1 MKEYK
6 SSAGFYIEVIRMSKP
21 LVAIVGRPN
30 VGKSTLINGLAQRR
44 VSIVED
50 IPGVTRDRIYCDVK
64 WLDKEFT
71 LIDTGG
77 IEFRNEADQMVD
89 GIRQQAQLA
98 IEEADVIIFVVDARS
113 GVTHDDETIAAMLR
127 RTGKPVVLAVNKV
140 DSEKQEMEIF
150 DFYAL
155 GLGDP
160 LGISA
165 VNHLSFGDL
174 LDRVTETFPAADVRE
189 EDAPIRAAI
198 IGRPNVGKST
208 LVNALLGYE
217 RSLVADE
224 WGTTRD
230 AVDSLW
236 KYNGREFILV
246 DTAGMR
252 RKGKISDTLE
262 KYSVIRSIRA
272 IDNCDVAVLVL
283 DAKDQVTEQDKRI
296 AGYVHEAGKGLI
308 ILVNKWDSIEK
319 DNNTMVHYTED
330 IRKALPFAQYAPVL
344 YGSALTKQRIY
355 KLADLL
361 FFVADQHSMRIS
373 TSILN
378 DLLDDAKMVNPP
390 PAHAGRVAKIYY
402 MTEVG
407 IRPPTFVLFANDA
420 NLIHFSYVRFLENRL
435 RESFGF
441 EGSPIR
447 IVVRSKKDGD
457 DV

>member
-1 MKEYK
+1 
-6 SSAGFYIEVIRMSKP
+6 MSKP

-50 IPGVTRDRIYCDVK
+50 IPGVTRDRIYCDVR
-64 WLDKEFT
+64 WLDREFT

-77 IEFRNEADQMVD
+77 IEFRNESDQMVD

-98 IEEADVIIFVVDARS
+98 IEEADVIIFVTDARS
-113 GVTHDDETIAAMLR
+113 GVTHDDEVIAGMLR
-127 RTGKPVVLAVNKV
+127 RVGKPVILAVNKV
-140 DSEKQEMEIF
+140 DSANQEMDVYE
-150 DFYAL
+150 FYSL
-155 GLGDP
+155 GLGEP
-160 LGISA
+160 IGISA

-174 LDRVTETFPAADVRE
+174 LDRVTEGFPSVTERSEND
-189 EDAPIRAAI
+189 PIRAAI

-208 LVNALLGYE
+208 LINALLGYE
-217 RSLVADE
+217 RSLVADA

-230 AVDSLW
+230 AVDSVW
-236 KYNGREFILV
+236 KYQGKEFILV

-272 IDNCDVAVLVL
+272 IDNCDVAVLVI
-283 DAKDQVTEQDKRI
+283 DARDMITEQDKKI

-308 ILVNKWDSIEK
+308 ILVNKWDAVEK

-344 YGSALTKQRIY
+344 FGSALTKQRIH

-361 FFVADQHSMRIS
+361 FYVADQHSMRIS
-373 TSILN
+373 TSVLN

-420 NLIHFSYVRFLENRL
+420 NLIHFSYVRFIENRL

-447 IVVRSKKDGD
+447 IIVRSKKDGD
-457 DV
+457 DL

>member
-1 MKEYK
+1 
-6 SSAGFYIEVIRMSKP
+6 MSKP

-77 IEFRNEADQMVD
+77 IEFRNESDQMVD

-98 IEEADVIIFVVDARS
+98 IEEADVIIFVTDARS

-127 RTGKPVVLAVNKV
+127 RTGKPVILAVNKV
-140 DSEKQEMEIF
+140 DSDKQEMEIY

-165 VNHLSFGDL
+165 VNHLSFGEL
-174 LDRVTETFPAADVRE
+174 LDAVTATFPASE
-189 EDAPIRAAI
+189 ERDEEAPIRAAI

-208 LVNALLGYE
+208 LINSLLGYE

-272 IDNCDVAVLVL
+272 IDNCDVAILVL
-283 DAKDQVTEQDKRI
+283 DARDMVTEQDKRI

-308 ILVNKWDSIEK
+308 LLVNKWDAVEK
-319 DNNTMVHYTED
+319 DNNTMVRYTED

-344 YGSALTKQRIY
+344 FGSALTKQRIH

-373 TSILN
+373 TSVLN

-420 NLIHFSYVRFLENRL
+420 NLIHFSYVRFIENKL

-457 DV
+457 DL

>member
-1 MKEYK
+1 
-6 SSAGFYIEVIRMSKP
+6 MSKP

-50 IPGVTRDRIYCDVK
+50 IPGVTRDRIYCDVR
-64 WLDKEFT
+64 WLDREFT

-77 IEFRNEADQMVD
+77 IEFRNESDQMVD

-98 IEEADVIIFVVDARS
+98 IEEADVIIFVTDARS
-113 GVTHDDETIAAMLR
+113 GVTHDDEVIAGMLR
-127 RTGKPVVLAVNKV
+127 RVGKPVILAVNKV
-140 DSEKQEMEIF
+140 DSANQEMDVYE
-150 DFYAL
+150 FYSL
-155 GLGDP
+155 GLGEP
-160 LGISA
+160 IGISA

-174 LDRVTETFPAADVRE
+174 LDRVTEGFPSVTERSEND
-189 EDAPIRAAI
+189 PIRAAI

-208 LVNALLGYE
+208 LINALLGYE

-230 AVDSLW
+230 AVDSVW
-236 KYNGREFILV
+236 KYQGKEFILV

-272 IDNCDVAVLVL
+272 IDNCDVAVLVI
-283 DAKDQVTEQDKRI
+283 DARDMITEQDKKI

-308 ILVNKWDSIEK
+308 ILVNKWDAVEK

-344 YGSALTKQRIY
+344 FGSALTKQRIH

-361 FFVADQHSMRIS
+361 FYVADQHSMRIS
-373 TSILN
+373 TSVLN

-420 NLIHFSYVRFLENRL
+420 NLIHFSYVRFIENRL

-447 IVVRSKKDGD
+447 IIVRSKKDSD
-457 DV
+457 DL

>member
-1 MKEYK
+1 
-6 SSAGFYIEVIRMSKP
+6 MSKP

-50 IPGVTRDRIYCDVK
+50 IPGVTRDRIYCDVR
-64 WLDKEFT
+64 WLDREFT

-77 IEFRNEADQMVD
+77 IEFRNEKDQMVD

-98 IEEADVIIFVVDARS
+98 IEEADVILMVTDGRTGI
-113 GVTHDDETIAAMLR
+113 THDDETIAAMLR
-127 RTGKPVVLAVNKV
+127 RTGKPVILAVNKV
-140 DSEKQEMEIF
+140 DSESQEMDVYE
-150 DFYAL
+150 FYKL

-160 LGISA
+160 IGVSA
-165 VNHLSFGDL
+165 VNHLAFGDL
-174 LDRVTETFPAADVRE
+174 LDRVTEGFPPVTERSDS
-189 EDAPIRAAI
+189 DPIRAAI

-208 LVNALLGYE
+208 LINSLLGFE

-236 KYNGREFILV
+236 KYQGKEFILV

-252 RKGKISDTLE
+252 KKGKISDTLE
-262 KYSVIRSIRA
+262 KYSTIRSIRA

-283 DAKDQVTEQDKRI
+283 DARDMVTEQDKKI

-308 ILVNKWDSIEK
+308 LLVNKWDAVEK
-319 DNNTMVHYTED
+319 DNNTMTHYTED

-344 YGSALTKQRIY
+344 FGSALTKQRIH

-373 TSILN
+373 TSVLN

-420 NLIHFSYVRFLENRL
+420 NLIHFSYVRFIENRL

-441 EGSPIR
+441 EGTPIR

-457 DV
+457 DL

>member
-1 MKEYK
+1 
-6 SSAGFYIEVIRMSKP
+6 MSKP

-50 IPGVTRDRIYCDVK
+50 IPGVTRDRIYCDVR
-64 WLDKEFT
+64 WLDREFT

-77 IEFRNEADQMVD
+77 IEFRNEKDQMVD

-98 IEEADVIIFVVDARS
+98 IEEADVILMVTDGRTGI
-113 GVTHDDETIAAMLR
+113 THDDETIAAMLR

-140 DSEKQEMEIF
+140 DSENQEMDVYE
-150 DFYAL
+150 FYKL

-160 LGISA
+160 IGVSA

-174 LDRVTETFPAADVRE
+174 LDRVTEGFPPVTERSDS
-189 EDAPIRAAI
+189 DPIRAAI

-208 LVNALLGYE
+208 LINALLGYE

-236 KYNGREFILV
+236 KYQGKEFILV

-252 RKGKISDTLE
+252 KKGKISDTLE
-262 KYSVIRSIRA
+262 KYSTIRSIRA

-283 DAKDQVTEQDKRI
+283 DARDMVTEQDKKI

-308 ILVNKWDSIEK
+308 LLVNKWDAVEK

-344 YGSALTKQRIY
+344 FGSALTKQRIH

-373 TSILN
+373 TSVLN

-420 NLIHFSYVRFLENRL
+420 NLIHFSYVRFIENRL

-441 EGSPIR
+441 EGTPIR

-457 DV
+457 DL